1 MADLPKASAAR
12 VIRAVEPLQQGGD
25 MEEVEGKVAVIT
37 GAAAGIGRGMA
48 EAFAA
53 AGMKLV
59 LSDVEEPALSETT
72 RALRA
77 DGANVHSVI
86 IDVSKPDQVQ
96 ALADES
102 VKRFGAVDVLCN
114 NAGIGIP
121 TPSSWETTLDDWKWT
136 IEVNLMGVVHGV
148 RSFVPIMLEQGSESH
163 IVNTASMAGLI
174 AGGDIASYAV
184 TKFGVVALS
193 EHLYL
198 ELERAGAKTK
208 VSVLCP
214 GFVATGI
221 MDAERNR
228 PADRPDASPVPTDPR
243 SEVFFDWF
251 RGQLEKG
258 LRPRDVGDQVLSA
271 IREERF
277 YILTH
282 PDWNYMIEHR
292 VQTILEGR
300 NPSAVPPPGFE
311 SLLER
316 WAQLSD

>member
-1 MADLPKASAAR
+1 MKDVA
-12 VIRAVEPLQQGGD
+12 
-25 MEEVEGKVAVIT
+25 GKVAVIT
-37 GAAAGIGRGMA
+37 GAAGGIGRGMA

-53 AGMKLV
+53 AGMKVV

-72 RALRA
+72 QALRNEGA
-77 DGANVHSVI
+77 DVHAVVT
-86 IDVSKPDQVQ
+86 DVSKPDQVQ

-102 VKRFGAVDVLCN
+102 VKRYGAVDVLCN
-114 NAGIGIP
+114 NAGIGVP
-121 TPSSWETTLDDWKWT
+121 TPSSWETSLDDWKWI
-136 IEVNLMGVVHGV
+136 IEVNLMGVIYGV

-163 IVNTASMAGLI
+163 IVNTASIAGLV

-198 ELERAGAKTK
+198 ELEQAGAKTK

-214 GFVATGI
+214 GFVATKI
-221 MDAERNR
+221 MDSERNR
-228 PADRPDASPVPTDPR
+228 PADRPDASPVSTDPQ
-243 SEVFFDWF
+243 SEAFLDWF
-251 RGQLEKG
+251 TGQLEKG
-258 LRPRDVGDQVLSA
+258 LRPRAVGDQVLSA

-282 PDWNYMIEHR
+282 PDWNHMIEHR
-292 VQTILEGR
+292 VQTILDGG
-300 NPSAVPPPGFE
+300 NPSVVPPPGIE

-316 WAQLSD
+316 LAKLSG

>member
-1 MADLPKASAAR
+1 M
-12 VIRAVEPLQQGGD
+12 Q
-25 MEEVEGKVAVIT
+25 EVAGKVAVVT

-53 AGMKLV
+53 AGMKVV
-59 LSDVEEPALSETT
+59 LSDVEEPALTETT
-72 RALRA
+72 RALRN
-77 DGANVHSVI
+77 DGGEVHAVVT
-86 IDVSKPDQVQ
+86 DVSKPDQVQ

-102 VKRFGAVDVLCN
+102 VRRFGAVDVLCN
-114 NAGIGIP
+114 NAGIGVP
-121 TPSSWETTLDDWKWT
+121 TPSTWETSLDDWKWI
-136 IEVNLMGVVHGV
+136 IEVNLMGVIHGV

-174 AGGDIASYAV
+174 AGGDISSYAV

-214 GFVATGI
+214 GFVATNI
-221 MDAERNR
+221 MDSERNR
-228 PADRPDASPVPTDPR
+228 PADRSDASGTPTDPQ
-243 SEVFFDWF
+243 SEAFLEWF
-251 RGQLEKG
+251 SGQIDKG
-258 LRPRDVGDQVLSA
+258 LEPRDVGDQVLSA

-282 PDWNYMIEHR
+282 PEWNHMIEHR

-300 NPSAVPPPGFE
+300 NPSLVPPPGFE
-311 SLLER
+311 SLVER
-316 WAQLSD
+316 LAKLSG

>member
-1 MADLPKASAAR
+1 MKDVA
-12 VIRAVEPLQQGGD
+12 
-25 MEEVEGKVAVIT
+25 GKVAVIT
-37 GAAAGIGRGMA
+37 GAAGGIGRGMA

-53 AGMKLV
+53 AGMKVV

-72 RALRA
+72 QALRNEGA
-77 DGANVHSVI
+77 DVHAVVT
-86 IDVSKPDQVQ
+86 DVSKADQVQ

-102 VKRFGAVDVLCN
+102 VRRFGTVDVLCN
-114 NAGIGIP
+114 NAGIAVP
-121 TPSSWETTLDDWKWT
+121 TASSWETSLDDWKW
-136 IEVNLMGVVHGV
+136 IIDVNLMGVIYGV
-148 RSFVPIMLEQGSESH
+148 RSFVPIMLERGSESH
-163 IVNTASMAGLI
+163 IVNTASIAGLV

-214 GFVATGI
+214 GFVATNI
-221 MDAERNR
+221 MDSERNR
-228 PADRPDASPVPTDPR
+228 PADLPDASPVPTDPQA
-243 SEVFFDWF
+243 EAFLDWF
-251 RGQLEKG
+251 TGQLEKG
-258 LRPRDVGDQVLSA
+258 LRPRAVGDQVLSA

-292 VQTILEGR
+292 VKTILDGR
-300 NPSAVPPPGFE
+300 NPSAVPPPGIE
-311 SLLER
+311 SLLEKL
-316 WAQLSD
+316 ALLSD

>member
-1 MADLPKASAAR
+1 MQDVA
-12 VIRAVEPLQQGGD
+12 
-25 MEEVEGKVAVIT
+25 GKVAVIT
-37 GAAAGIGRGMA
+37 GAASGIGRGMA
-48 EAFAA
+48 ESFAA

-59 LSDVEEPALSETT
+59 LSDVEEEALDETT
-72 RALRA
+72 DALRGEGA
-77 DGANVHSVI
+77 DVHGVVT
-86 IDVSKPDQVQ
+86 DVSKAEQVQ

-102 VKRFGAVDVLCN
+102 VKRFGAVHVLCN
-114 NAGIGIP
+114 NAGVAVASG
-121 TPSSWETTLDDWKWT
+121 TSWETTLDDWKWT
-136 IEVNLMGVVHGV
+136 IDVNLMGVIHGV

-163 IVNTASMAGLI
+163 IVNTASIAGLV
-174 AGGDIASYAV
+174 AGADIASYAV

-214 GFVATGI
+214 GFVATKI

-228 PADRPDASPVPTDPR
+228 PADRQDASPMPTDP
-243 SEVFFDWF
+243 
-251 RGQLEKG
+251 QLEIFYEWFSGQIDQG
-258 LRPRDVGDQVLSA
+258 LTSRTVGDQVLSA

-292 VQTILEGR
+292 VKAILEGQ
-300 NPSAVPPPGFE
+300 NPSTMPPPGIE

-316 WAQLSD
+316 LAQVSD